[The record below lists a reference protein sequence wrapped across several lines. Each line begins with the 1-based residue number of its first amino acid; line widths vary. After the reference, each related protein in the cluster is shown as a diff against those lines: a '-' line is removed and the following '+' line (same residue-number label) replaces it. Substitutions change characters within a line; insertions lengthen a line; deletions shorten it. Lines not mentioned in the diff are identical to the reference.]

1 MQSVDSLRINQNS
14 DGSFSVDWDR
24 NAPNWKFMNQL
35 TSKEIQSIIEQ
46 AIKEDQSNDR
56 T

>member
-24 NAPNWKFMNQL
+24 NDPNWKFMNQL
-35 TSKEIQSIIEQ
+35 TSNEIQSIIEQ
-46 AIKEDQSNDR
+46 AIQDDKVND
-56 T
+56 